1 MSIKHYSLNAK
12 INEVNGEISRITNW
26 ATNASLNA
34 KISEVKGEIT
44 SITNLVTTIALT
56 VVENKILDV
65 SNLVKKN

>member
-1 MSIKHYSLNAK
+1 M
-12 INEVNGEISRITNW
+12 GEISRITNW